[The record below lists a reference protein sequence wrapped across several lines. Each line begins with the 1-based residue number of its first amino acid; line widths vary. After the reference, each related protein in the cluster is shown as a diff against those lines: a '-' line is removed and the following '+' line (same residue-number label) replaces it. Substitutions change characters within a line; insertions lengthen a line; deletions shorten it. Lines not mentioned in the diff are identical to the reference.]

1 MAKFQK
7 NSWKGK
13 KIKNKKEIKHMK
25 KYKPKGENI
34 LKDEFIRPEELI
46 RWNGEKWEYKE
57 ITLDHY
63 FHKSYKTLF
72 LYREEN
78 LSGMQKLRLRQILK
92 EFDYNGYMAEARVA
106 KERFMKALDELD
118 IEEINDVMK
127 DCLESEHYRIQW
139 FGGTLKRRNKQL
151 SNYCNCSSE
160 DFKFTNAYTE
170 SFNNQCKV
178 AKRVSHGFRN
188 RENYLRKL
196 SARFTNPN
204 SRS

>member
-1 MAKFQK
+1 MVKFQK
-7 NSWKGK
+7 SSWKGK
-13 KIKNKKEIKHMK
+13 KIKRKKEIKHMK

-139 FGGTLKRRNKQL
+139 FGATLRRRNKQL
-151 SNYCNCSSE
+151 SNYCSCSSK

-196 SARFTNPN
+196 SARFTNQN
-204 SRS
+204 SRT

>member
-1 MAKFQK
+1 
-7 NSWKGK
+7 
-13 KIKNKKEIKHMK
+13 MK
-25 KYKPKGENI
+25 KYKPKWENI
-34 LKDEFIRPEELI
+34 LKDEFIRPEELT

-57 ITLDHY
+57 ITLDYY
-63 FHKSYKTLF
+63 FHKSYKMLF
-72 LYREEN
+72 LYKEEN

-106 KERFMKALDELD
+106 KERFMKALDEHD

-139 FGGTLKRRNKQL
+139 FGATLRRRNKQL
-151 SNYCNCSSE
+151 SNYCSCSST

-170 SFNNQCKV
+170 SFNNQSKV

-196 SARFTNPN
+196 SARFTNTN
-204 SRS
+204 SRTWE